1 MSASSTYAD
10 AASLTHSSDIDGL
23 ASAAFVKMRFGIGAK
38 RIFFCD
44 YTPESLLYASERI
57 KPLCRPGFTLF
68 ITDIGMNA
76 GLEKAFVNL
85 LSYIN
90 KKGGKAVW
98 FDHHPWSEGDISK
111 VAKLCQIAI
120 IGENRRYCATEIT
133 RKMLGLND
141 GFSIKLA
148 EIVHYS
154 DFNLKPDSRNMK
166 RLIGAYALS
175 ISSYSTMNRRDAYA
189 KLRNMAVLLSCH
201 KLISSSIKAD
211 AAAFSKLNRLRV
223 SKMLGELYVYGNV
236 AIGFG
241 ETIQSTNACA
251 EIMKKSGKD
260 IGIYINTESNKGH
273 MRSVKADCSG
283 MAKRLGGGGHP
294 HACGFPLR
302 APEISQIKTK
312 SGRSNFSQK
321 LAYLARDLPS
331 ADLPSSK

>member
-1 MSASSTYAD
+1 MSANSMHAN
-10 AASLTHSSDIDGL
+10 AASLTHASDIDGL
-23 ASAAFVKMRFGIGAK
+23 ASAAFVKMRLGIDAK

-44 YTPESLLYASERI
+44 YTLDSLLYASERI

-90 KKGGKAVW
+90 KKGGKVVW
-98 FDHHPWSEGDISK
+98 FDHHPWSERDISK
-111 VAKLCQIAI
+111 TARLCQIAI

-133 RKMLGLND
+133 RKMLGLD
-141 GFSIKLA
+141 DRFSIKLA
-148 EIVHYS
+148 NIVHYS
-154 DFNLKPDSRNMK
+154 DFNLKPSNREMR
-166 RLIGAYALS
+166 RLIGIYALS
-175 ISSYSTMNRRDAYA
+175 ISSYSTINRRDAYS
-189 KLRNMAVLLSCH
+189 KLRNLTVLLSGH
-201 KLISSSIKAD
+201 KLISNSIKAD
-211 AAAFSKLNRLRV
+211 ATAFSKLNRLRI
-223 SKMLGELYVYGNV
+223 SKMLGELYIYDNA

-273 MRSVKADCSG
+273 MRSVKADCSII
-283 MAKRLGGGGHP
+283 AKKLGGGGHP

-302 APEISQIKTK
+302 TLEIRQIKTK
-312 SGRSNFSQK
+312 SGKSKFSQK
-321 LAYLARDLPS
+321 LADLARGLPS
-331 ADLPSSK
+331 TQLSSSE